1 MEPSLRK
8 LLWEFQASKNGGLNL
23 GTACGHR
30 IKWTGLEI
38 FKGLTTNRIQRVKK
52 NLKWLPAGL
61 GNWDA
66 DKAKHLGSDS

>member
-52 NLKWLPAGL
+52 NLK
-61 GNWDA
+61 
-66 DKAKHLGSDS
+66 